1 MDDQNELFEDLGGAK
16 PPRSE
21 ERQGWQMAWREETG
35 QVVRLGLSGGQETIP
50 GGVGWGG
57 VGSGGGRGYV
67 RKKRGDIP
75 VREVVPSPRVMSE
88 GVTCLTRRFKRI
100 MVAV

>member
-1 MDDQNELFEDLGGAK
+1 
-16 PPRSE
+16 
-21 ERQGWQMAWREETG
+21 MAWREETG

-50 GGVGWGG
+50 GGVG
-57 VGSGGGRGYV
+57 SGGGRGYV

-75 VREVVPSPRVMSE
+75 MREVVPSPRVMSE